1 MNDVPLY
8 RLSVISKGA
17 RAQFAIG
24 VSLISILPLLMVGY
38 LYTFFRNEATLYSV
52 QTLAVLTTATLVG
65 LTGFIIL
72 RKYPINIIRL
82 REYLEQMIRG
92 ELPDQISL
100 VKEEDDIQMV
110 EKCLNMILLQ
120 LHERLE
126 ILKTEKQKLQN
137 QIYQLQKM
145 ESLGVMA
152 AGVAHDFNNLL
163 TGISGLTKL
172 MNGHI
177 RDAEAQSRLKE
188 IESLVSRASELTR
201 QMLVYAGRGRFAL
214 EKVDAGGLVK
224 DMAHLLNS
232 TVARGVTTQYEAA
245 ETPTVVRA
253 DPTQLRQVIMNLV
266 INASDAMEG
275 RGGTIQ
281 VRTSCVRLRREDL
294 LNCIVHGT
302 APAGNAA
309 CIEVVDQGPGIPA
322 DQMPRIFDP
331 FFSSKPKGRGL
342 GLAVVLGIVHSHK
355 GAVVVDSEA
364 GRGARFRVLLPLA
377 EEAGIGS

>member
-1 MNDVPLY
+1 MNDLPFR

-24 VSLISILPLLMVGY
+24 VALISILPLLMVGY
-38 LYTFFRNEATLYSV
+38 LYTFFRSEATLYSV
-52 QTLAVLTTATLVG
+52 QTLSVLIIATILG
-65 LTGFIIL
+65 LTGFMIL
-72 RKYPINIIRL
+72 RKYPTNIIRL
-82 REYLEQMIRG
+82 RLYLEQMIRG

-110 EKCLNMILLQ
+110 EKCLNLLLLQ
-120 LHERLE
+120 LHERLD
-126 ILKTEKQKLQN
+126 ILKTEKKNLQD

-163 TGISGLTKL
+163 TGISGHTNL
-172 MNGHI
+172 MTTSI
-177 RDAEAQSRLKE
+177 QDAEARTRLKE
-188 IESLVSRASELTR
+188 IDEMVNRASELTR
-201 QMLVYAGRGRFAL
+201 QMLVYAGRGRFVL
-214 EKVDAGGLVK
+214 EKVDAAGLVK

-232 TVARGVTTQYEAA
+232 AVARGVAMKCEFEDVSAL
-245 ETPTVVRA
+245 VHV
-253 DPTQLRQVIMNLV
+253 DPTQLRQVVMNLV
-266 INASDAMEG
+266 INASDAMAE

-302 APAGNAA
+302 APVGNAA
-309 CIEVVDQGPGIPA
+309 CIEVADEGPGIPA
-322 DQMPRIFDP
+322 DQLTRIFDP

-355 GAVVVDSEA
+355 GAVAVDSEV

-377 EEAGIGS
+377 EESGIRS